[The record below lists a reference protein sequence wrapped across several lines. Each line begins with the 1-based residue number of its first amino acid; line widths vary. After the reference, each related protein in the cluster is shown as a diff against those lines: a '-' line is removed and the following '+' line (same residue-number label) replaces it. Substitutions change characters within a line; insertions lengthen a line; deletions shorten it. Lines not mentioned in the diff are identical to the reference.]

1 MYILIFHIKI
11 LYTIGMNKIIILGS
25 SLLLLPLVTFAQF
38 GKVDD
43 FFNNVGTF
51 INNVL
56 IPLLFAFALLFF
68 IYGMFRYFILGGAND
83 DDREKGKKVMIWSIV
98 GFVLAVSIWGIVNI
112 ISGGIFGNTAPP
124 ATPKGPGF
132 KAGMTTKHIPQL
144 SELKNSV
151 FTS

>member
-1 MYILIFHIKI
+1 
-11 LYTIGMNKIIILGS
+11 MNKIIILGS

-43 FFNNVGTF
+43 FFNNIGTF

-98 GFVLAVSIWGIVNI
+98 AFVLAVSIWGIVNI
-112 ISGGIFGNTAPP
+112 IAGGLFSNNTPP
-124 ATPKGPGF
+124 DTPKGPGF
-132 KAGMTTKHIPQL
+132 KTSMSTESVSHAL
-144 SELKNSV
+144 LLKNSV

>member
-1 MYILIFHIKI
+1 
-11 LYTIGMNKIIILGS
+11 MNKIIILGS

-43 FFNNVGTF
+43 FFNNIGTF

-98 GFVLAVSIWGIVNI
+98 AFVLAVSIWGIVNI
-112 ISGGIFGNTAPP
+112 IAGGLFTNNAPP
-124 ATPKGPGF
+124 DTPKGPGF
-132 KAGMTTKHIPQL
+132 KTSMSTESVSHAL
-144 SELKNSV
+144 LLENSI